1 MVAEEAA
8 EDEDGE
14 GAEDEDNGVGVSST
28 EQEAKSQGEEAGR
41 DEKEDEGLI
50 KKRKHWTRARHI
62 CTQLQRIKCQL
73 YLDMVTIRHLG
84 RIVLYLVTIRHLG
97 RLSSLVDSN
106 FSNGFLLKY

>member
-50 KKRKHWTRARHI
+50 KKRKHWTRAHHTCTVAKNQMSIVPGHGHYQASRKDCPGSGHYQTSWKI
-62 CTQLQRIKCQL
+62 CPLWLTAIFRM
-73 YLDMVTIRHLG
+73 D
-84 RIVLYLVTIRHLG
+84 
-97 RLSSLVDSN
+97 
-106 FSNGFLLKY
+106 FS